1 MYNQAKFYPLLK
13 EQRVKLLSLVTFRI
27 PYYVGPLTQRNA
39 RLDAHNNPRFAWS
52 ERKPGMENVIITPWN
67 WDSVIDKGKSAENFI
82 KRMTGICTYLQGED
96 VLPKCS
102 LLYEE
107 FCVLNEL
114 NGVRWTSDGD
124 YEQRLDEE
132 QRRGIVE
139 DLFHRYRTVSYER
152 IANWL
157 VENGYAASAHVV
169 GGQGVSGLESK
180 MSSYIFFAKD
190 VFKTGKIA
198 QSDYPMVEE
207 IIQWNTLFEDRKIFR
222 HKLPERYGVQ
232 GEARR

>member
-1 MYNQAKFYPLLK
+1 
-13 EQRVKLLSLVTFRI
+13 
-27 PYYVGPLTQRNA
+27 
-39 RLDAHNNPRFAWS
+39 
-52 ERKPGMENVIITPWN
+52 MENATITPWN
-67 WDSVIDKGKSAENFI
+67 WDSVIDKSRSAENFI

-114 NGVRWTSDGD
+114 NGVRWTEDGD

-157 VENGYAASAHVV
+157 VENGYASSAHVV

-180 MSSYIFFAKD
+180 MSSYIFFAKRTCS
-190 VFKTGKIA
+190 KR
-198 QSDYPMVEE
+198 
-207 IIQWNTLFEDRKIFR
+207 EDRAVR
-222 HKLPERYGVQ
+222 LPYESRRSFSGTRCSRTAASCVRSCRRSM
-232 GEARR
+232 GAEARVALTMRRSMRFVKSVSPDGAVCLRSSSRA

>member
-1 MYNQAKFYPLLK
+1 M
-13 EQRVKLLSLVTFRI
+13 
-27 PYYVGPLTQRNA
+27 
-39 RLDAHNNPRFAWS
+39 
-52 ERKPGMENVIITPWN
+52 
-67 WDSVIDKGKSAENFI
+67 
-82 KRMTGICTYLQGED
+82 
-96 VLPKCS
+96 
-102 LLYEE
+102 
-107 FCVLNEL
+107 LNEL

-157 VENGYAASAHVV
+157 VENGYASSAHVV

-190 VFKTGKIA
+190 VFKTGKIE
-198 QSDYPMVEE
+198 QSDYPMVEK
-207 IIQWNTLFEDRKIFR
+207 IIQWNTLFEDRNILR
-222 HKLPERYGVQ
+222 EKLQEKYGAE
-232 GEARR
+232 GEGRLDDAQINAICKKTFHRMGPFVREVPHGLEGGYAAR